1 VNCDAGL
8 LIERKRAIAKDA
20 GESGQVL
27 AERFKRKN

>member
-1 VNCDAGL
+1 M
-8 LIERKRAIAKDA
+8 ERKRAIAKDA